1 MSGPPPTP
9 IRLRL
14 LRGNPGK
21 RPISRVFEPPRPAE
35 SPEPPDFLHGDA
47 RAEWDRVAPGLFV
60 MELLTAADVACL
72 AAYCQA
78 FAIWKSASIALDEIA
93 QLDAAP
99 TRGLLIKGSE
109 GQARPNPLLAIASS
123 AARDMV
129 RYAGE
134 FGFSPAAR
142 SRISAGPVPAPTKF
156 VGLIG

>member
-21 RPISRVFEPPRPAE
+21 RPIGRVFEPPRPAE
-35 SPEPPDFLHGDA
+35 PPDFLRGDA

-60 MELLTAADVACL
+60 MGLLTAADVACL

-78 FAIWKSASIALDEIA
+78 FAIWRSATLALDEIA

-99 TRGLLIKGSE
+99 TRGLLVKGSE
-109 GQARPNPLLAIASS
+109 GQAPPNPLLAIASS
-123 AARDMV
+123 AARDVV

-142 SRISAGPVPAPTKF
+142 SRISAGPVPAPNKF
-156 VGLIG
+156 IGPIG